1 MNPGSRY
8 ISCAVYHQLVFKNV
22 SKLKCFIDSSLQR
35 MDCIAVY
42 ESKTAKVLQS
52 GHSDT
57 SKTLFACSPSLPDG
71 SVYMTP
77 GIRITCHQNIARSLE
92 GSIRSALGKT
102 CWPPKRLC

>member
-1 MNPGSRY
+1 MNPGSCY

-52 GHSDT
+52 TKVRLQRS
-57 SKTLFACSPSLPDG
+57 CSLVTVTHPRHCLPAAQVCLMG
-71 SVYMTP
+71 PYT
-77 GIRITCHQNIARSLE
+77 
-92 GSIRSALGKT
+92 
-102 CWPPKRLC
+102 